1 MGQNQEHSVYVC
13 VLSGSV
19 VSHSLQPHELWPTR
33 FLYPWDFP
41 GKNTGAGCYFLLQ
54 GIFLTQGLNQQL
66 LRLLRFSEI
75 LYHLSH
81 LGGI

>member
-54 GIFLTQGLNQQL
+54 GIFPNRGVNLCL
-66 LRLLRFSEI
+66 LHWQTGSLS
-75 LYHLSH
+75 LSH
-81 LGGI
+81 LEA